1 MQQWHMEG
9 DGKKL
14 WRQTKKKRGNHSV
27 NAVTSNEAIYCI
39 WETKEGI
46 TAEAFQ
52 EFIDGPTGPGF
63 GLNALIN
70 ICKPIDVSLMNG
82 QTPYPRLFS

>member
-1 MQQWHMEG
+1 MGRSCG
-9 DGKKL
+9 DKQRKK
-14 WRQTKKKRGNHSV
+14 GVNHSA
-27 NAVTSNEAIYCI
+27 NAVTSNGAIYVF
-39 WETKEGI
+39 WETKERI
-46 TAEAFQ
+46 NAEAFQ
-52 EFIDGPTGPGF
+52 EFIDGPIGPGF